1 MAVGKAWNEGAKHEP
16 PGSHFGKAVRR
27 PHALTAP
34 RSGSEP
40 RWPAVE
46 QRRLDGRADLAA
58 AGRRHQ
64 PNAGFRAMR
73 LLPTLI
79 RPWMVVLLVAVVY
92 LAAVV
97 RSSGGDAFAFVR
109 VGSRFDPGT
118 PDGTMGYDGQFSYQI
133 AVSPEASVPKLDVPS
148 YRLQRI
154 LYPLLARLAAFG
166 DREVIP
172 WTLVIVNL
180 AAMAGGV
187 AATEAILVLRGQNR
201 WYALAYGLNVGMLM
215 SVRLDLTE
223 PTAYLF
229 VQLAA
234 LAWAKGR
241 HQTSAVAF
249 CLASFAKEVT
259 LLIALGYLVGTAV
272 SDGYRKAT
280 RWALVAILPFV
291 VWQGV
296 LALWLGSIGVGS
308 GGAMSTPFEVLPL
321 RAWWS
326 VAGYDIAAF
335 LMLSV
340 FVVPLTLVPAA
351 AGMLVSCQALARRFV
366 HPSAIALLIQ
376 SAAFMFL
383 PASNL
388 LDPLGASR
396 FSIGLIATFLVFGAT
411 RPHRRVLV
419 YSQLW
424 LLTLAFIPGDNLLP
438 SG

>member
-1 MAVGKAWNEGAKHEP
+1 
-16 PGSHFGKAVRR
+16 
-27 PHALTAP
+27 
-34 RSGSEP
+34 
-40 RWPAVE
+40 
-46 QRRLDGRADLAA
+46 
-58 AGRRHQ
+58 
-64 PNAGFRAMR
+64 
-73 LLPTLI
+73 
-79 RPWMVVLLVAVVY
+79 MVVLLVAVVY

-97 RSSGGDAFAFVR
+97 RISGGGAFAFIR
-109 VGSRFDPGT
+109 IGSRFDPGL

-133 AVSPEASVPKLDVPS
+133 AVSPEASAPKLDVPA

-154 LYPLLARLAAFG
+154 LYPLLARFAALG

-234 LAWAKGR
+234 LAWSRGR
-241 HQTSAVAF
+241 HQTSAFAF
-249 CLASFAKEVT
+249 CLASLAKEVT
-259 LLIALGYLVGTAV
+259 LLIALGYLVGAAV
-272 SDGYRKAT
+272 SDGYRKAA
-280 RWALVAILPFV
+280 RWALIAILPFII
-291 VWQGV
+291 WQGV

-308 GGAMSTPFEVLPL
+308 GGALSTPFELLPL

-326 VAGYDIAAF
+326 VAGHDVAAF
-335 LMLSV
+335 LRLSV

-351 AGMLVSCQALARRFV
+351 AGMLVACQALVRRFV
-366 HPSAIALLIQ
+366 HPSAIALFIQ

-396 FSIGLIATFLVFGAT
+396 FSIGLIAALLVFGAA
-411 RPHRRVLV
+411 RQHRRVLA

-424 LLTLAFIPGDNLLP
+424 LLTLAFLPGDNLLP